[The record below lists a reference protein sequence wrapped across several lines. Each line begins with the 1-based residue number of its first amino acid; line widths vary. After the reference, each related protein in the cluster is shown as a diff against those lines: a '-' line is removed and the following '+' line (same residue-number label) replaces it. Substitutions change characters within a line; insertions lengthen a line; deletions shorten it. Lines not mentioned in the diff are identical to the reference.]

1 MHISYR
7 PRMILDILVREPLEI
22 TLHDIAKEVN
32 VSSRTIHRELF
43 SVEQVLAEYD
53 LTLHKKSG
61 VGIQIM
67 GDSEKIKSLKK
78 DLMDLSTVEYTAE
91 ERKILILTELLTA
104 SNPIKLISLA
114 IDYKATISVI
124 SHDLDD
130 LELWLKPYNVSLIR
144 KRGYGVELTG
154 SEISLRNAIIDHIL
168 TNINEFELLSMIKN
182 DIQLDSWLLSNSITQ
197 QLFHL
202 FDKDTIIRVEHALS
216 DLEQN
221 QAFPLTTSSYI
232 NLVIY
237 IAITIGRIETG
248 RMILPGEHHLNKRD
262 DEEEYKIAQ
271 LIVQKLETE
280 GIVIAF
286 PSPELSLLVMQ
297 LKGSKLQHAPN
308 QLNQYANVEMMA
320 RVRKLIKLCEQQLK
334 VAFSQ
339 DQSLFEGLLM
349 HIVPTL
355 YRITNHKVIHNPL
368 LTDIQKNYRHLYDV
382 IEAAASE
389 AFPAVSMPEDE
400 IGYLVLHFGASMERN
415 GWQRYI
421 YRVLVVCLSGIGTSK
436 MLASRINTEFSE
448 IKIVGNLSW
457 SEAELIPKTDYDL
470 IISTTPLPL
479 NQDEYLIVS
488 PLLPPEAIAKTRLF
502 LARTRSMQ
510 KSIDIAPSVQMEK
523 ERSMHKLRKMLLYLN
538 PIITL
543 LDGFQLYEMDKT
555 PFDFNELL
563 HNMAETMVIQQI
575 IGNANV
581 LVQHLEKRSAYGGI
595 AIPDSPIV
603 FFHTRNEE
611 IRKPSLSMFVLT
623 SPMEEITLGD
633 EKLHIQSIILMLAP
647 EAIEKQSL
655 EVLSEISVL
664 LLDSSTIDILQTK
677 DRQRIT
683 NYLAAHMEIFC
694 ENLFK
699 KEKTK

>member
-7 PRMILDILVREPLEI
+7 PRMILDILVREPLEV
-22 TLHDIAKEVN
+22 TLQDIAKEVN

-61 VGIQIM
+61 VGIQIV

-114 IDYKATISVI
+114 IDYKTTISVI
-124 SHDLDD
+124 THDLDD
-130 LELWLKPYNVSLIR
+130 LELWLKLYNLSLIR
-144 KRGYGVELTG
+144 KRGYGVELRG
-154 SEISLRNAIIDHIL
+154 SEISIRNAIIDHIL
-168 TNINEFELLSMIKN
+168 THINEFELLSLIKN
-182 DIQLDSWLLSNSITQ
+182 DIRLDSWLLNNSITQ

-202 FDKDTIIRVEHALS
+202 FDKETFIKVEHALR
-216 DLEQN
+216 DLEQK
-221 QAFPLTTSSYI
+221 QAFPLTSSSYI

-237 IAITIGRIETG
+237 IAITVGRIETG
-248 RMILPGEHHLNKRD
+248 RMILTGELHFNKRD
-262 DEEEYKIAQ
+262 DEEEFKIAHF
-271 LIVQKLETE
+271 IIEKLKAE
-280 GIVIAF
+280 GIDITF
-286 PSPELSLLVMQ
+286 PPYEMSLLVIQ

-308 QLNQYANVEMMA
+308 QLNQYSNVEMMS

-339 DQSLFEGLLM
+339 DKSLFEGLLM

-368 LTDIQKNYRHLYDV
+368 LADIQKNYKHLYDIV
-382 IEAAASE
+382 EAAASE
-389 AFPAVSMPEDE
+389 AFPAMSMPEDE

-415 GWQRYI
+415 GWQRHI

-436 MLASRINTEFSE
+436 MLASRIHTEFSE

-457 SEAELIPKTDYDL
+457 SEAERIPKTDYDM

-488 PLLPPEAIAKTRLF
+488 PLLPPEAIVNIRLF
-502 LARTRSMQ
+502 MARTRSLQ
-510 KSIDIAPSVQMEK
+510 RSIEVAPSVQRK
-523 ERSMHKLRKMLLYLN
+523 KGGSLQKLRNMLLYLN
-538 PIITL
+538 PIMTL
-543 LDGFQLYEMDKT
+543 LDGFQIYEMDNN
-555 PFDFNELL
+555 PLDFNGVL
-563 HNMAETMVIQQI
+563 HDMAEIMVKQHV

-581 LVQHLEKRSAYGGI
+581 LAHHLEKRSAYGGI

-603 FFHTRNEE
+603 FLHTRNEE
-611 IRKPSLSMFVLT
+611 IRKPALSMHVLS

-633 EKLHIQSIILMLAP
+633 EKLRIQSIILMLAP
-647 EAIEKQSL
+647 EVIEKPSL
-655 EVLSEISVL
+655 EILSEISVL
-664 LLDSSTIDILQTK
+664 LLDSSTIDILKTK

-683 NYLAAHMEIFC
+683 DYLAAHMEVFC

-699 KEKTK
+699 KEKNE